1 MVAAQALEQAVEL
14 LQPGT
19 GRRTVV
25 RLGHQCQL
33 GQGRKAYRVKRLF
46 GTYHGTFVWNEA
58 TQLPQAQTD
67 QRDHEQQ

>member
-19 GRRTVV
+19 GWRTVV
-25 RLGHQCQL
+25 GFGHQGQL
-33 GQGRKAYRVKRLF
+33 RQGGQAHRVKRLF
-46 GTYHGTFVWNEA
+46 STYHGALVRNKA

-67 QRDHEQQ
+67 QWHQ